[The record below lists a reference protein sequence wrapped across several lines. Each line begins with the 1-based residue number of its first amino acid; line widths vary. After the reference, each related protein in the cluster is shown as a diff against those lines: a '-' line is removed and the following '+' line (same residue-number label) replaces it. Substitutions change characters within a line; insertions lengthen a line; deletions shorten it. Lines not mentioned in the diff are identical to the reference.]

1 MKYCSKCQMKVQN
14 QLNNCPLCG
23 QSLESVEFEIER
35 DYPEQF
41 AKKRRFSIRKSI
53 IFLAMMIISF
63 SFISGIFQDFQ
74 WNWVFIIT
82 AATLYLTISAIL
94 GSRVKRNIG
103 PNILTQVIG
112 ISALSIII
120 DYFLGYSGWSLE
132 IIFPLGLMAGTTIIT
147 VMILLN
153 SKRFTDLVIYQL
165 MFGLMGIVILA
176 MIYFQ
181 VILFRQIAII
191 GSYYTIIT
199 CVGLFFFADRQMI
212 HELKLSLIHISEPT
226 RH

>member
-120 DYFLGYSGWSLE
+120 DYFFGYSGWSLE
-132 IIFPLGLMAGTTIIT
+132 IIFPLGLMVGTTIIT

-212 HELKLSLIHISEPT
+212 HELKKKFHY
-226 RH
+226 

>member
-23 QSLESVEFEIER
+23 QLLESVEFEIER

-132 IIFPLGLMAGTTIIT
+132 IIFPLGLMVGTTIIT

-199 CVGLFFFADRQMI
+199 CVGLFFFEDRQMI
-212 HELKLSLIHISEPT
+212 HELKKKFHY
-226 RH
+226 

>member
-41 AKKRRFSIRKSI
+41 TKKRRFSIRKFI
-53 IFLAMMIISF
+53 IFLAMVIISF

-74 WNWVFIIT
+74 WNWVLIIT
-82 AATLYLTISAIL
+82 ASTLYVTISAIL

-112 ISALSIII
+112 ISALSMII
-120 DYFLGYSGWSLE
+120 DYFLGYSGWSLD
-132 IIFPLGLMAGTTIIT
+132 IIFPLDLMAGTTIIT

-153 SKRFTDLVIYQL
+153 PKRFTDLVIYQL

-181 VILFRQIAII
+181 VIIFRQIAII

-212 HELKLSLIHISEPT
+212 HELKKKFHY
-226 RH
+226 

>member
-23 QSLESVEFEIER
+23 QLLESVEFEIER

-132 IIFPLGLMAGTTIIT
+132 IIFPLGLMVGTTIIT

-181 VILFRQIAII
+181 VIIFRQIAII

-212 HELKLSLIHISEPT
+212 HELKKKFHY
-226 RH
+226 

>member
-53 IFLAMMIISF
+53 IFLAMVIISF

-120 DYFLGYSGWSLE
+120 DYFLGYSGWSLD
-132 IIFPLGLMAGTTIIT
+132 IIFPLDLMAGTTIIT

-153 SKRFTDLVIYQL
+153 PKRFTDLVIYQL

-181 VILFRQIAII
+181 VIIFRQIAII

-212 HELKLSLIHISEPT
+212 HELKKKFHY
-226 RH
+226 

>member
-41 AKKRRFSIRKSI
+41 AKKRRFSIRKFI
-53 IFLAMMIISF
+53 IFLAMVIISF

-153 SKRFTDLVIYQL
+153 PKRFTDLVIYQL
-165 MFGLMGIVILA
+165 MFGLMGIVILT

-181 VILFRQIAII
+181 VIIFRQIAII

-212 HELKLSLIHISEPT
+212 HELKKKFHY
-226 RH
+226 

>member
-1 MKYCSKCQMKVQN
+1 MRNLIMKYCSKCQMKVQN

-23 QSLESVEFEIER
+23 QLLESVEFEIER

-132 IIFPLGLMAGTTIIT
+132 IIFPLGLMVGTTIIT

-212 HELKLSLIHISEPT
+212 HELKKKFHY
-226 RH
+226 

>member
-23 QSLESVEFEIER
+23 QSLESVEFEIGR

-41 AKKRRFSIRKSI
+41 AKKRRFSIRKFI
-53 IFLAMMIISF
+53 IFLAMVIISF

-74 WNWVFIIT
+74 WNWVLIIT
-82 AATLYLTISAIL
+82 ASTLYVTISAIL

-120 DYFLGYSGWSLE
+120 DYFLGYSGWSLD
-132 IIFPLGLMAGTTIIT
+132 IIFPLDLMAGTTIIT

-153 SKRFTDLVIYQL
+153 PKRFTDLVIYQL

-181 VILFRQIAII
+181 VIIFRQIAII

-212 HELKLSLIHISEPT
+212 HELKKKFHY
-226 RH
+226 

>member
-53 IFLAMMIISF
+53 IFLAMVIISF

-181 VILFRQIAII
+181 VIIFRQIAII

-212 HELKLSLIHISEPT
+212 HELKKKFHY
-226 RH
+226 

>member
-41 AKKRRFSIRKSI
+41 AKKRCFSIRKSI
-53 IFLAMMIISF
+53 IFLAMVIISF

-212 HELKLSLIHISEPT
+212 HELKKKFHY
-226 RH
+226 

>member
-41 AKKRRFSIRKSI
+41 AKKRRFSIRKFI
-53 IFLAMMIISF
+53 IFLAMVIISF

-74 WNWVFIIT
+74 WNWVLIIT
-82 AATLYLTISAIL
+82 ASTLYVTISAIL

-212 HELKLSLIHISEPT
+212 HELKKKFHY
-226 RH
+226 

>member
-41 AKKRRFSIRKSI
+41 AKKRRFSIRKFI
-53 IFLAMMIISF
+53 IFLEMIIISF
-63 SFISGIFQDFQ
+63 SFISGIFQDFK

-120 DYFLGYSGWSLE
+120 DYFLGYSGWSLD
-132 IIFPLGLMAGTTIIT
+132 IIFPLDLMAGTTIIT

-153 SKRFTDLVIYQL
+153 PKRFTDLVIYQL

-181 VILFRQIAII
+181 VIIFRQIAII

-212 HELKLSLIHISEPT
+212 HELKKKFHY
-226 RH
+226 

>member
-199 CVGLFFFADRQMI
+199 
-212 HELKLSLIHISEPT
+212 
-226 RH
+226 

>member
-41 AKKRRFSIRKSI
+41 AKKRRFSIRKFI
-53 IFLAMMIISF
+53 IFLAMVIISF

-82 AATLYLTISAIL
+82 ASTLYVTISAIL

-120 DYFLGYSGWSLE
+120 DYFLGYSGWSLD
-132 IIFPLGLMAGTTIIT
+132 IIFPLDLMAGTTIIT

-153 SKRFTDLVIYQL
+153 PKRFTDLVIYQL

-181 VILFRQIAII
+181 VIIFRQIAII

-212 HELKLSLIHISEPT
+212 HELKKKFHY
-226 RH
+226 

>member
-23 QSLESVEFEIER
+23 QLLESVEFEIER

-120 DYFLGYSGWSLE
+120 DYFLGYSGWSLD
-132 IIFPLGLMAGTTIIT
+132 IIFPLDLMAGTTIIT

-153 SKRFTDLVIYQL
+153 PKRFTDLVIYQL

-212 HELKLSLIHISEPT
+212 HELKKKFHY
-226 RH
+226 

>member
-41 AKKRRFSIRKSI
+41 AKKRRFSIRKFI
-53 IFLAMMIISF
+53 IFLAMVIISF

-74 WNWVFIIT
+74 WNWVLIIT
-82 AATLYLTISAIL
+82 ASTLYVTISAIL

-120 DYFLGYSGWSLE
+120 DYFLGYSGWSLD
-132 IIFPLGLMAGTTIIT
+132 IIFPLDLMAGTTIIT

-153 SKRFTDLVIYQL
+153 PKRFTDLVIYQL

-181 VILFRQIAII
+181 LILFRQIAII

-212 HELKLSLIHISEPT
+212 HELKKKFHY
-226 RH
+226 

>member
-23 QSLESVEFEIER
+23 QLLESVEFEIER

-132 IIFPLGLMAGTTIIT
+132 IIFPLGLMVGTTIIT

-165 MFGLMGIVILA
+165 MFGLMGILILA

-212 HELKLSLIHISEPT
+212 HELKKKFHY
-226 RH
+226 

>member
-1 MKYCSKCQMKVQN
+1 MRNLIMKYCSKCQMKVQN

-41 AKKRRFSIRKSI
+41 TKKRRFSIRKFI
-53 IFLAMMIISF
+53 IFLAMVIISF

-74 WNWVFIIT
+74 WNWVLIIT
-82 AATLYLTISAIL
+82 ASTLYVTISAIL

-112 ISALSIII
+112 ISALSMII
-120 DYFLGYSGWSLE
+120 DYFLGYSGWSLD
-132 IIFPLGLMAGTTIIT
+132 IIFPLDLMAGTTIIT

-153 SKRFTDLVIYQL
+153 PKRFTDLVIYQL

-181 VILFRQIAII
+181 VIIFRQIAII

-212 HELKLSLIHISEPT
+212 HELKKKFHY
-226 RH
+226 

>member
-1 MKYCSKCQMKVQN
+1 MRNLIMKYCSKCQMKVQN

-41 AKKRRFSIRKSI
+41 AKKRRFSIRKFI
-53 IFLAMMIISF
+53 IFLAMVIISF

-212 HELKLSLIHISEPT
+212 HELKKKFHY
-226 RH
+226 

>member
-41 AKKRRFSIRKSI
+41 TKKRRFSIRKFI
-53 IFLAMMIISF
+53 IFLAMVIISF

-74 WNWVFIIT
+74 WNWVLIIT
-82 AATLYLTISAIL
+82 ASTLYVTISAIL

-120 DYFLGYSGWSLE
+120 DYFLGYSGWSLD
-132 IIFPLGLMAGTTIIT
+132 IIFPLDLMAGTTIIT

-153 SKRFTDLVIYQL
+153 PKRFTDLVIYQL

-181 VILFRQIAII
+181 VIIFRQIAII

-212 HELKLSLIHISEPT
+212 HELKKKFHY
-226 RH
+226 

>member
-23 QSLESVEFEIER
+23 QLLESVEFEIER

-82 AATLYLTISAIL
+82 ASTLYVTISAIL

-181 VILFRQIAII
+181 VIIFRQIAII

-212 HELKLSLIHISEPT
+212 HELKKKFHY
-226 RH
+226 

>member
-132 IIFPLGLMAGTTIIT
+132 IIFPLGLMVGTTIIT

-153 SKRFTDLVIYQL
+153 SKRLTDLVIYQL

-212 HELKLSLIHISEPT
+212 HELKKKFHY
-226 RH
+226 

>member
-1 MKYCSKCQMKVQN
+1 MGNYWSR
-14 QLNNCPLCG
+14 LNLKLNEII
-23 QSLESVEFEIER
+23 QSNL
-35 DYPEQF
+35 Q
-41 AKKRRFSIRKSI
+41 KKRRFSIRKSI

-212 HELKLSLIHISEPT
+212 HELKKKFHY
-226 RH
+226 

>member
-53 IFLAMMIISF
+53 IFLAMVIISF

-82 AATLYLTISAIL
+82 ASTLYLTISAIL

-112 ISALSIII
+112 ISALSMII
-120 DYFLGYSGWSLE
+120 DYFLGYSGWSLD

-153 SKRFTDLVIYQL
+153 PKRFTDLVIYQL

-181 VILFRQIAII
+181 VIMFRQIAII

-212 HELKLSLIHISEPT
+212 HELKKKFHY
-226 RH
+226 

>member
-82 AATLYLTISAIL
+82 AATLYVTISAIL

-120 DYFLGYSGWSLE
+120 DYFLGYSGWSLD
-132 IIFPLGLMAGTTIIT
+132 IIFPLDLMAGTTIIT

-153 SKRFTDLVIYQL
+153 PKRFTDLVIYQL

-181 VILFRQIAII
+181 VIIFRQIAII

-212 HELKLSLIHISEPT
+212 HELKKKFHY
-226 RH
+226 

>member
-1 MKYCSKCQMKVQN
+1 MRNLIMKYCSKCQMKVQN

-53 IFLAMMIISF
+53 IFLAMVIISF

-181 VILFRQIAII
+181 VIIFRQIAII

-212 HELKLSLIHISEPT
+212 HELKKKFHY
-226 RH
+226 

>member
-41 AKKRRFSIRKSI
+41 AKKRRFSIRKFI
-53 IFLAMMIISF
+53 IFLAMVIISF

-74 WNWVFIIT
+74 WNWVLIIT
-82 AATLYLTISAIL
+82 ASTLYVTISAIL
-94 GSRVKRNIG
+94 GSRMKRNIG

-120 DYFLGYSGWSLE
+120 DYFLGYSGWSLD
-132 IIFPLGLMAGTTIIT
+132 IIFPLDLMAGTTIIT

-153 SKRFTDLVIYQL
+153 PKRFTDLVIYQL

-181 VILFRQIAII
+181 VIIFRQIAII

-212 HELKLSLIHISEPT
+212 HELKKKFHY
-226 RH
+226 

>member
-23 QSLESVEFEIER
+23 QLLESVEFEIER

-153 SKRFTDLVIYQL
+153 PKRFTDLVIYQL

-212 HELKLSLIHISEPT
+212 HELKKKFHY
-226 RH
+226 

>member
-41 AKKRRFSIRKSI
+41 AKKRRFSIRKFI
-53 IFLAMMIISF
+53 IFLAMVIISF

-74 WNWVFIIT
+74 WNWVLIIT
-82 AATLYLTISAIL
+82 ASTLYVTISAIL

-120 DYFLGYSGWSLE
+120 DYFLGYSGWSLD
-132 IIFPLGLMAGTTIIT
+132 IIFPLDLMAGTTIIT

-181 VILFRQIAII
+181 VIIFRQIAII

-212 HELKLSLIHISEPT
+212 HELKKKFHY
-226 RH
+226 

>member
-41 AKKRRFSIRKSI
+41 AKKRRFSIRKFI
-53 IFLAMMIISF
+53 IFLAMVIISF

-82 AATLYLTISAIL
+82 AATLYVTISAIL

-120 DYFLGYSGWSLE
+120 DYFLGYSGWSLD
-132 IIFPLGLMAGTTIIT
+132 IIFPLDLMAGTTIIT

-153 SKRFTDLVIYQL
+153 PKRFTDLVIYQL

-181 VILFRQIAII
+181 VIIFRQIAII

-212 HELKLSLIHISEPT
+212 HELKKKFHY
-226 RH
+226 

>member
-41 AKKRRFSIRKSI
+41 AKKRRFSIRKFI
-53 IFLAMMIISF
+53 IFLAMVIISF

-74 WNWVFIIT
+74 WNWVLIIT
-82 AATLYLTISAIL
+82 ASTLYVTISAIL

-120 DYFLGYSGWSLE
+120 DYFLGYSGWSLD
-132 IIFPLGLMAGTTIIT
+132 IIFPLDLMAGTTIIT

-153 SKRFTDLVIYQL
+153 PKRFTDLVIYQL

-181 VILFRQIAII
+181 VIIFRQIA
-191 GSYYTIIT
+191 IIT

-212 HELKLSLIHISEPT
+212 HELKKKFHY
-226 RH
+226 

>member
-120 DYFLGYSGWSLE
+120 DYFLGYSGWSLD

-212 HELKLSLIHISEPT
+212 HELKKKFHY
-226 RH
+226 

>member
-23 QSLESVEFEIER
+23 QSLESVELEIER

-212 HELKLSLIHISEPT
+212 HELKKKFHY
-226 RH
+226 

>member
-41 AKKRRFSIRKSI
+41 AKKRRFSIRKFI
-53 IFLAMMIISF
+53 IFLAMVIISF

-74 WNWVFIIT
+74 WNWVLIIT
-82 AATLYLTISAIL
+82 ASTLYVTISAIL

-112 ISALSIII
+112 ISALSMII

-181 VILFRQIAII
+181 VIIFRQIAII

-212 HELKLSLIHISEPT
+212 HELKKKFHY
-226 RH
+226 

>member
-1 MKYCSKCQMKVQN
+1 MRNLIMKYCSKCQMKVQN

-23 QSLESVEFEIER
+23 QLLESVEFEIER

-132 IIFPLGLMAGTTIIT
+132 IIFPLGLMVGTTIIT

-153 SKRFTDLVIYQL
+153 SKQFTDLVIYQL

-212 HELKLSLIHISEPT
+212 HELKKKFHY
-226 RH
+226 

>member
-153 SKRFTDLVIYQL
+153 SNRFTDLVIYQL

-212 HELKLSLIHISEPT
+212 HELKKKFHY
-226 RH
+226 

>member
-14 QLNNCPLCG
+14 QLNNCQLCG

-212 HELKLSLIHISEPT
+212 HELKKKFHY
-226 RH
+226 

>member
-1 MKYCSKCQMKVQN
+1 MRNLIMKYCSKCQMKVQN
-14 QLNNCPLCG
+14 QLDNCPLCG
-23 QSLESVEFEIER
+23 QLLESVEFEIER

-153 SKRFTDLVIYQL
+153 PKRFTDLVIYQL

-212 HELKLSLIHISEPT
+212 HELKKKFHY
-226 RH
+226 

>member
-1 MKYCSKCQMKVQN
+1 MRNLIMKYCSKCQMKVQN

-212 HELKLSLIHISEPT
+212 HELKKKFHY
-226 RH
+226 